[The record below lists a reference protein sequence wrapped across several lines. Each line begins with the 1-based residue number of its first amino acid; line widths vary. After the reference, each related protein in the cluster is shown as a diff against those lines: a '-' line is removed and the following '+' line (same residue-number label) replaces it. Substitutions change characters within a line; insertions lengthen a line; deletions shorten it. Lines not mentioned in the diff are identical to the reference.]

1 MARTHTIT
9 PNEIIRDMHRVAD
22 KTGGFLSVATY
33 RDNGLFSMLTMQRT
47 LGLEN
52 SKQATI
58 MNVINATEKPKA
70 DYSPRTLKMLMRKWN
85 KHFKQ
90 RREAAEIAGDEK
102 AAKYWKFTRDNFARE
117 SLLSKHEVI
126 RVLAGE
132 GGTWTQAVKNC
143 GIAS

>member
-1 MARTHTIT
+1 
-9 PNEIIRDMHRVAD
+9 
-22 KTGGFLSVATY
+22 
-33 RDNGLFSMLTMQRT
+33 MLTMQRT

-52 SKQATI
+52 SKQATV
-58 MNVINATEKPKA
+58 MNVISTTEKPKA

-102 AAKYWKFTRDNFARE
+102 AVKYWKFTRDNFARE
-117 SLLSKHEVI
+117 SLLSKHKVI

-132 GGTWTQAVKNC
+132 GGTWTQSVKNC
-143 GIAS
+143 GIAA